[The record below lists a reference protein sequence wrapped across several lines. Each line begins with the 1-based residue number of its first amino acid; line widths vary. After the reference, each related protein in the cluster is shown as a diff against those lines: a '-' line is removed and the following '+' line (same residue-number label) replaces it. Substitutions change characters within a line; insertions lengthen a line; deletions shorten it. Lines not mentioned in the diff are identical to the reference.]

1 MSNRA
6 VVLVSGG
13 IDSATAL
20 AHAKNEG
27 YDCFA
32 LSINY
37 GQRHVCELKAAA
49 AVTQQVGVIEHK
61 VIDIDLTKIGG
72 SALTDTDIAVP
83 SEPIAG
89 IPITYVPARNTIFL
103 SIALGWAEVLDAQNI
118 VIGVNAV
125 DYSGYPDCR
134 QAYIDAFENMAN
146 FATKAGVEGKH
157 FKINTPLIDLTKSQI
172 IQLGHSLHVDYSLTI
187 SCYDPDHHCKACGV
201 CDSCRIR
208 ADGFRK
214 ANLADPTHY
223 RDSQNT

>member
-1 MSNRA
+1 MSKRA

-20 AHAKNEG
+20 ACAKKDG

-32 LSINY
+32 LSVDY
-37 GQRHVCELKAAA
+37 GQRHVCELNAAT
-49 AVTQQVGVIEHK
+49 AVAQHIGVAEHK
-61 VIDIDLTKIGG
+61 VISIDLTKIGG
-72 SALTDTDIAVP
+72 SALTDNDIAVP
-83 SEPIAG
+83 SKSISG

-103 SIALGWAEVLDAQNI
+103 SIALGWAEVLGAQNI
-118 VIGVNAV
+118 FIGVNAV

-134 QAYIDAFENMAN
+134 QTYIDAFENMAN

-172 IQLGHSLHVDYSLTI
+172 IELGQALQVDYSLTI
-187 SCYDPDHHCKACGV
+187 SCYDPDSQCKACGV

-208 ADGFRK
+208 ADGFQK
-214 ANLADPTHY
+214 ANLVDPTQY
-223 RDSQNT
+223 KDT

>member
-20 AHAKNEG
+20 ACAIKDG

-32 LSINY
+32 LSVDY
-37 GQRHVCELKAAA
+37 GQRHVCELKAAT
-49 AVTQQVGVIEHK
+49 AVAQHIGVVEHK
-61 VIDIDLTKIGG
+61 LISIDLTKIGG
-72 SALTDTDIAVP
+72 SALTDNDIAVP
-83 SEPIAG
+83 SEPITG

-103 SIALGWAEVLDAQNI
+103 SIALGWAEVLGAQNI
-118 VIGVNAV
+118 FIGVNAI

-146 FATKAGVEGKH
+146 FATKAGVEGKK
-157 FKINTPLIDLTKSQI
+157 FRINTPLIDLTKSEI
-172 IQLGHSLHVDYSLTI
+172 IELGHSLHVDYSLTI
-187 SCYDPDHHCKACGV
+187 SCYDPDPNCKACGV

-208 ADGFRK
+208 ADGFQK
-214 ANLADPTHY
+214 ANLQDPTSY
-223 RDSQNT
+223 SNK

>member
-20 AHAKNEG
+20 AYATKEG

-32 LSINY
+32 LSVDY
-37 GQRHVCELKAAA
+37 GQRHVCELKAAT
-49 AVTQQVGVIEHK
+49 AVAQHIGVVEHK
-61 VIDIDLTKIGG
+61 LISIDLTKIGG
-72 SALTDTDIAVP
+72 SALTDNDIAVP
-83 SEPIAG
+83 SEPITG

-103 SIALGWAEVLDAQNI
+103 SIALGWAEVLGAQNI
-118 VIGVNAV
+118 FIGVNAI

-146 FATKAGVEGKH
+146 FATKAGVEGKK
-157 FKINTPLIDLTKSQI
+157 FRINTPLIDLTKSQI
-172 IQLGHSLHVDYSLTI
+172 IELGYSLHVDYSLTI
-187 SCYDPDHHCKACGV
+187 SCYDPDPNCKACGV

-208 ADGFRK
+208 ADGFQK
-214 ANLADPTHY
+214 ANLQDPTSY
-223 RDSQNT
+223 SNK